1 MSAPRAES
9 RLRRALRHGAHL
21 TALSAFALAQPLLDI
36 LGKNAAFFAVRGS
49 SSTQIVLFALAVTF
63 ALPAALLAV
72 ELAVDLFSRPLAGAL
87 HLVFVAGL
95 SAVVVLHALT
105 KADALSGVGALVVAA
120 VAGAAVAALY
130 RRARIVGSFLSVLA
144 AAPLLFLALFL
155 FNSSA
160 SKLVF
165 VSTPKVEAATV
176 KAKTPVVLIVFDELT
191 TVSLM
196 DRNERVDA
204 GRYPNFARLARE
216 STWFRSGTSADWLT
230 EGNVPAILTGK
241 TPKSNRLP
249 IYSEYPQN
257 LFTLLGKSYRL
268 RAIEAI
274 THLCPKSLCRDTPQS
289 PEAVSDT
296 TGSLA
301 SDAGIVY
308 LHLLVPDPYANDLP
322 PISETWGNFGAHTG
336 EEKEEPTRRTSS
348 GKLEPCGRRVCEFA
362 DLISRD
368 RKPTLYYFHTVL
380 PHWPFVYLPS
390 GRRWTLSARP
400 LDAYKEGHW
409 LSAWTALQGEQ
420 RYLLQLGYTDRA
432 LGFVMRRLR
441 RQGVWDRALVIVTGD
456 EGESFRGGS
465 QRRRPRQDNLDD
477 IAFVPLFVKLPGQTT
492 GRVEDGLA
500 PSIDVLPTIAHVLD
514 VRIPWRTDGKSL
526 IGRRLPGDGTVSVL
540 LDVRRVSAPL
550 SALRA
555 KRKQTLAEQVR
566 LFGTRTFEPVYRFG
580 PRPELVGRRVGGL
593 AVRPGSARVQLEGRS
608 LLAAVDP
615 SAELVPNYIAG
626 SVSGAGS
633 QELEL
638 AIALNGTIEATTKT
652 FAQDGETRF
661 AAFVPERV
669 LRRGRN
675 DVEVYAVVP
684 GGLEQLRTGEAAL
697 VLRGNVI
704 ASGDGKQIRI
714 DPKAVSGTVQ
724 VSRTKAGYQFRGRAD
739 GSDGADTI
747 AVFAGGRS
755 VFVGRGRDLR
765 PLHFLGASGG
775 KDRFEFE
782 LPRGLLPAPGR
793 GRVRVFAAVG
803 DAASELRYVSPYP
816 WGG

>member
-1 MSAPRAES
+1 LSTPRPES
-9 RLRRALRHGAHL
+9 RLRRALVNGAHL
-21 TALSAFALAQPLLDI
+21 AALSAFALAQPLLDI

-49 SSTQIVLFALAVTF
+49 SSLQIVLFALAVTF

-72 ELAVDLFSRPLAGAL
+72 ELAVDLLSRPLADAL
-87 HLVFVAGL
+87 HLAFVAGL
-95 SAVVVLHALT
+95 GAVVVLHALT
-105 KADALSGVGALVVAA
+105 KGGSLFGAGALVVAA
-120 VAGAAVAALY
+120 AAGIVLAALY
-130 RRARIVGSFLSVLA
+130 WRVRVVGSFLTVLA

-155 FNSSA
+155 FNSSV

-165 VSTPKVEAATV
+165 VSTPKVKAATV

-196 DRNERVDA
+196 DRSERVDA
-204 GRYPNFARLARE
+204 GRYPSFAALARG

-241 TPKSNRLP
+241 TPVANRLP

-274 THLCPKSLCRDTPQS
+274 THLCPKSLCKDTPQS
-289 PEAVSDT
+289 AEAVSDT

-301 SDAGIVY
+301 SDAGVVY
-308 LHLLVPDPYANDLP
+308 LHLLVPEPYANDLP

-336 EEKEEPTRRTSS
+336 EEKEEPARRTSS

-409 LSAWTALQGEQ
+409 LSDWTALQGEQ

-441 RQGVWDRALVIVTGD
+441 AQGVWDRALVIVTGD

-465 QRRRPRQDNLDD
+465 QRRRPRPDNLDD
-477 IAFVPLFVKLPGQTT
+477 IAFVPLFVKLPGQTK

-500 PSIDVLPTIAHVLD
+500 PSIDILPTIAHVLG
-514 VRIPWRTDGKSL
+514 VRIPWQTDGQSL
-526 IGRRLPGDGTVSVL
+526 IGRRLPRDGTVSVL
-540 LDVRRVSAPL
+540 QDVRRVSAPL
-550 SALRA
+550 SDLRA
-555 KRKQTLAEQVR
+555 KRTRTLAEQIR

-580 PRPELVGRRVGGL
+580 PRPDLIGRQVGGL
-593 AVRPGSARVQLEGRS
+593 TVRPSTARVQLEGRS

-615 SAELVPNYIAG
+615 KAELVPNYVAG
-626 SVSGAGS
+626 SLSGAGS

-638 AIALNGTIEATTKT
+638 AIALNGTIQATTKT
-652 FAQDGETRF
+652 FVQDGETRF
-661 AAFVPERV
+661 AAFVPEDV
-669 LRRGRN
+669 LRRGQN
-675 DVEVYAVVP
+675 DVEVYAVF
-684 GGLEQLRTGEAAL
+684 GSELAQLRSGEAAL
-697 VLRGNVI
+697 TLRGGVI
-704 ASGDGKQIRI
+704 ASSDGRQIRI
-714 DPKAVSGTVQ
+714 DPQAVKGTVQ
-724 VSRTKAGYQFRGRAD
+724 VSRTKDGYRFRGHAD
-739 GSDGADTI
+739 GSEGADSI
-747 AVFAGGRS
+747 AVFADGRS

-782 LPRGLLPAPGR
+782 LPRGLLPKPGA
-793 GRVRVFAAVG
+793 GRVRVFATVG
-803 DAASELRYVSPYP
+803 DAASELRYANGYL
-816 WGG
+816 WGS